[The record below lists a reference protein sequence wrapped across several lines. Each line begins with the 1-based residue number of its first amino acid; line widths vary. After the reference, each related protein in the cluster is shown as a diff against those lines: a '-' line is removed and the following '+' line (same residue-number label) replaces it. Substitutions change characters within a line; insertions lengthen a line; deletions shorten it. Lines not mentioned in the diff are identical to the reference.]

1 MISIRRSFELEGRLQ
16 GVGFR
21 PLVYRLAKSYDL
33 TGFIR
38 NTGQGVW
45 LELQGPVTQVEN
57 FEGQLKRDLPPAA
70 SIRRVRKSE
79 LPLCDE
85 KSFEIKLS
93 SSVENF
99 KKTNSSSAEILPD
112 LATCL
117 PCSLEIADPS
127 NRRYRYPFTHC
138 TDCGPRYSILKNLPF
153 DRANTTMAEFKM
165 CKACHG
171 EYCDPN
177 NRRFHAQTICCA
189 DCGPSYILKNAV
201 GELISE
207 NDSALRQAAEK
218 IRRGFV
224 VAVLGVGGFHLFCD
238 ARQKEVVKK
247 LRQKKK
253 RDSKPFALMV
263 PTLEWA
269 RQLCEISLLEEQMLL
284 GQGAPIVLLKSTRE
298 SETLVSPEVAP
309 GIGTLGLMLP
319 YSPLHKLLMEEL
331 GHPVIATSGNISEEP
346 ICFQEKD
353 AISRLGGIADF
364 FLIHNRPIASRVD
377 DSVVREIAGTE
388 VVFRAGRGYSPLVV
402 ESVYKGMS
410 TATEVLALGGHQK
423 NTLAFSQK
431 DRVVLMPHIGNLDSL
446 EAVNDYARSLEQVI
460 DMQQLSRSHK
470 ACDYH
475 PDYHSTRVARSQD
488 SVDILQVQ
496 HHEAHLLSCVAEHQI
511 KGPVFG
517 VAWDGTGYGADGT
530 IWGGEFFTGSENG
543 FSRWGHL
550 KQFKLPGGAAAI
562 RESRRAALGLLF
574 AIGVQDANWNHSLLG
589 LSQTEVSLLYKLMEQ
604 DLNSPYTSSAGRL
617 FDGVSALI
625 GIRNHCD
632 YEGQAA
638 IELEFK
644 ASQIEKC
651 ETYPIKITFQKSS
664 EIDSKSQNILDW
676 ELWIQRILRDLE
688 QGVTKTQIAAQFHK
702 TLACSIVEMAKRAG
716 IKQVVLSGGCFQNK
730 LLSEWTILELRK
742 NDFSPFWNQRV
753 PPNDGGL
760 SVGQVLGGHNVLIR
774 SSSAAINLG

>member
-1 MISIRRSFELEGRLQ
+1 
-16 GVGFR
+16 
-21 PLVYRLAKSYDL
+21 
-33 TGFIR
+33 
-38 NTGQGVW
+38 
-45 LELQGPVTQVEN
+45 
-57 FEGQLKRDLPPAA
+57 
-70 SIRRVRKSE
+70 
-79 LPLCDE
+79 
-85 KSFEIKLS
+85 
-93 SSVENF
+93 
-99 KKTNSSSAEILPD
+99 
-112 LATCL
+112 
-117 PCSLEIADPS
+117 
-127 NRRYRYPFTHC
+127 
-138 TDCGPRYSILKNLPF
+138 
-153 DRANTTMAEFKM
+153 
-165 CKACHG
+165 
-171 EYCDPN
+171 
-177 NRRFHAQTICCA
+177 
-189 DCGPSYILKNAV
+189 
-201 GELISE
+201 
-207 NDSALRQAAEK
+207 
-218 IRRGFV
+218 
-224 VAVLGVGGFHLFCD
+224 
-238 ARQKEVVKK
+238 
-247 LRQKKK
+247 
-253 RDSKPFALMV
+253 
-263 PTLEWA
+263 
-269 RQLCEISLLEEQMLL
+269 
-284 GQGAPIVLLKSTRE
+284 
-298 SETLVSPEVAP
+298 
-309 GIGTLGLMLP
+309 
-319 YSPLHKLLMEEL
+319 
-331 GHPVIATSGNISEEP
+331 
-346 ICFQEKD
+346 
-353 AISRLGGIADF
+353 
-364 FLIHNRPIASRVD
+364 
-377 DSVVREIAGTE
+377 
-388 VVFRAGRGYSPLVV
+388 
-402 ESVYKGMS
+402 MS

-774 SSSAAINLG
+774 SSSTALNLRGRAHESIGQGEFWRSS